1 MLDNRVVHNRRKYD
15 GLSVEQKVDEA
26 LSLLE
31 AIMEA
36 FPEGPA
42 KHREVHEVWMQAKR
56 EEVAFWRE
64 MKLDIAKKGAWGL
77 LIMILGLIAVGLS
90 SKTGVWFR

>member
-1 MLDNRVVHNRRKYD
+1 MLDSRVVHNRRKYD

-42 KHREVHEVWMQAKR
+42 KHREVHEVWIRAK
-56 EEVAFWRE
+56 VAEAKFWQE
-64 MKLDIAKKGAWGL
+64 MKLDIAKKGAWGM
-77 LIMILGLIAVGLS
+77 LIMIFGLVAVGLS
-90 SKTGVWFR
+90 AKTGIWFR